1 MKQFS
6 DFPRVSLGILPTP
19 LYRLPNISEAMGKNI
34 YIKRD
39 DMTGVAL
46 GGNKVRKLEF
56 LIADAMAQGC
66 DYMLTT
72 GGAQSNHAMLTA
84 ACCDRLGLGSVL
96 VLKKRG
102 VWQKLGNQIINDLL
116 GADVRFVDTD
126 DYADVY
132 AEMERICG
140 ELRAK
145 GHKPYCVPVGG
156 SVPVGSLGYVNA
168 AREAIEQ
175 GAALGVRFDDIICCT
190 GSGGTHAGMDLGA
203 RIYSPKT
210 RVTGIAVDDERFRPI
225 VRDLVNETSRL
236 LEAGIH
242 VEESDIN
249 VFENFIGRCRDA
261 HDGKQG
267 GHNNRSGIHRQDLRR
282 AYKAQPAG
290 LFRWQGQYT
299 VPAFRRRW
307 RPVRNRHRPYGGL
320 SAALSRRYKKDG
332 LSRPFRVSKKW
343 LNATFLSFLIRCL
356 RLWRGQHLMQGK
368 PCYASAFCGFAA
380 HVAKSE

>member
-1 MKQFS
+1 
-6 DFPRVSLGILPTP
+6 
-19 LYRLPNISEAMGKNI
+19 
-34 YIKRD
+34 
-39 DMTGVAL
+39 
-46 GGNKVRKLEF
+46 
-56 LIADAMAQGC
+56 
-66 DYMLTT
+66 
-72 GGAQSNHAMLTA
+72 MLTA

-126 DYADVY
+126 DYAEVY
-132 AEMERICG
+132 AEMDRICD

-156 SVPVGSLGYVNA
+156 SVPIGSLGYVNA

-242 VEESDIN
+242 VEESDIS
-249 VFENFIGRCRDA
+249 VFENFGAGYAIPSSSGVAAMRMMASKEGIIIDPVYT
-261 HDGKQG
+261 GKTF
-267 GHNNRSGIHRQDLRR
+267 
-282 AYKAQPAG
+282 AG
-290 LFRWQGQYT
+290 LIKLNQQGYFDGRDNILFLHSGG
-299 VPAFRRRW
+299 A
-307 RPVRNRHRPYGGL
+307 GGL
-320 SAALSRRYKKDG
+320 
-332 LSRPFRVSKKW
+332 
-343 LNATFLSFLIRCL
+343 
-356 RLWRGQHLMQGK
+356 
-368 PCYASAFCGFAA
+368 FAIDID
-380 HVAKSE
+380 HTED

>member
-132 AEMERICG
+132 AEMDRICD

-156 SVPVGSLGYVNA
+156 SVPIGSLGYVNA

-175 GAALGVRFDDIICCT
+175 GAAL
-190 GSGGTHAGMDLGA
+190 GMDLGA

-225 VRDLVNETSRL
+225 VRDLVNETSKL
-236 LEAGIH
+236 LGADVH
-242 VEESDIN
+242 VEESDIS
-249 VFENFIGRCRDA
+249 VFENFGAGYAIPSSSGVAAMRMMASKEGIIIDPVYT
-261 HDGKQG
+261 GKTF
-267 GHNNRSGIHRQDLRR
+267 
-282 AYKAQPAG
+282 AG
-290 LFRWQGQYT
+290 LIKLNQQGYFDGRDNILFLHSGG
-299 VPAFRRRW
+299 A
-307 RPVRNRHRPYGGL
+307 GGL
-320 SAALSRRYKKDG
+320 
-332 LSRPFRVSKKW
+332 
-343 LNATFLSFLIRCL
+343 
-356 RLWRGQHLMQGK
+356 
-368 PCYASAFCGFAA
+368 FAIDID
-380 HVAKSE
+380 HTED